1 MAFLDPAEG
10 NRYFGNQQFH
20 LKLVKM
26 TPADPGRGYVPAYHF
41 EMVADGTVVGRCN
54 LRVGQGE
61 NIQYAGNI
69 GYEVEMGYRGRHYA
83 LRAARLLLRLAFR
96 HRMQRVLITCRPD
109 NLPSRKTCERLGA
122 VLCGQVTVPA
132 VHEMYRN
139 GDRELLQY
147 EVDLQDC
154 ILPALESDI
163 PKIAQLYDDIT
174 EAEAAGQNF
183 SGWEKGE
190 YPEEWTARELYDRGG
205 LHVVLD
211 ATGRKVI
218 ASAAYDND
226 HEPCY
231 ERVAWSRP
239 IPSEQT
245 LCVHTLAVH
254 PDCRGRGLGEKLM
267 RFGFAQAS
275 ERHLAGVRIDTWV
288 GNEPGLRL
296 YHRLGY
302 HDAGVLEQDVHY
314 SGDRMAYQFLEWYG
328 E

>member
-1 MAFLDPAEG
+1 M
-10 NRYFGNQQFH
+10 
-20 LKLVKM
+20 
-26 TPADPGRGYVPAYHF
+26 
-41 EMVADGTVVGRCN
+41 
-54 LRVGQGE
+54 
-61 NIQYAGNI
+61 
-69 GYEVEMGYRGRHYA
+69 
-83 LRAARLLLRLAFR
+83 
-96 HRMQRVLITCRPD
+96 
-109 NLPSRKTCERLGA
+109 
-122 VLCGQVTVPA
+122 
-132 VHEMYRN
+132 
-139 GDRELLQY
+139 
-147 EVDLQDC
+147 QDC

-190 YPEEWTARELYDRGG
+190 YPEEWTARELYERGG
-205 LHVVLD
+205 LYVVLD

-267 RFGFAQAS
+267 RFGFEQAS

-302 HDAGVLEQDVHY
+302 RDAGVLEQDVHY
-314 SGDRMAYQFLEWYG
+314 SGDRMASQFLEWYG

>member
-1 MAFLDPAEG
+1 
-10 NRYFGNQQFH
+10 
-20 LKLVKM
+20 
-26 TPADPGRGYVPAYHF
+26 
-41 EMVADGTVVGRCN
+41 
-54 LRVGQGE
+54 
-61 NIQYAGNI
+61 
-69 GYEVEMGYRGRHYA
+69 
-83 LRAARLLLRLAFR
+83 
-96 HRMQRVLITCRPD
+96 
-109 NLPSRKTCERLGA
+109 
-122 VLCGQVTVPA
+122 
-132 VHEMYRN
+132 MYRN
-139 GDRELLQY
+139 GYRELLQY

-163 PKIAQLYDDIT
+163 PKIAQLYDAIT

-267 RFGFAQAS
+267 RFGFSQAS

-302 HDAGVLEQDVHY
+302 RDAGVLEQDVHY
-314 SGDRMAYQFLEWYG
+314 SGDPDGVSVFGVVWGVAFLAVLPLSSRG
-328 E
+328 IQA